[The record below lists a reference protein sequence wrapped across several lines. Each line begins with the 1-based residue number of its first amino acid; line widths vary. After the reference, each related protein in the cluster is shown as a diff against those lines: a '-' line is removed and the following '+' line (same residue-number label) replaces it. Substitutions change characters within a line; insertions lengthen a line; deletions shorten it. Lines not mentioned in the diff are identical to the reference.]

1 MNNSN
6 TSILSEITDNKGIKI
21 TQLFFYVLIAV
32 VGAVG
37 NTMICFSILNRTQR
51 KMSENFILNLAV
63 TDLAVS
69 TISIPLDV
77 IERVSE
83 FWPYGAVLCKIVYPF
98 QTILMAV
105 SVATLLAM
113 SLERHRVII
122 YPFKPRIK
130 GHSSRIIIAVTWIGS
145 IILVSPYILVLS
157 YEDHNCIELWPNG
170 TLFVR
175 IYTMSVFVVLYICP
189 LIVISIAYSLVG
201 AKLYRDIKRLRGIF
215 SPGNRT
221 RNGQRMI
228 KCRAQRNLRIVKI
241 FIAAVFAFA
250 VCFLP
255 THVMWLWHDFG
266 SGSETNYFTTLL
278 VFANILVYANSCIN
292 PFIFGTLQ
300 SQCNSCYTLFRGPR
314 ARRRGTSHKDRMF
327 SFHSLLASFNSSSRY
342 RSSRPWR
349 SVSKSPNN
357 ALLHPSSREGDHVDH
372 HERDWAEHLGLNLE
386 SNL

>member
-1 MNNSN
+1 MNYTN
-6 TSILSEITDNKGIKI
+6 TSIASEIIVDNRRIKI
-21 TQLFFYVLIAV
+21 TQLFFYVLIAA

-37 NTMICFSILNRTQR
+37 NTMICISILRRTQR

-77 IERVSE
+77 IERVSG

-130 GHSSRIIIAVTWIGS
+130 GHSSRIIIIVTWIGS

-157 YEDHNCIELWPNG
+157 YEDNNCIEVWPNG

-175 IYTMSVFVVLYICP
+175 IYTMSVFVALYLCP
-189 LIVISIAYSLVG
+189 LIVITIAYLLVA
-201 AKLYRDIKRLRGIF
+201 AKLYRDIKRMRGIF
-215 SPGNRT
+215 SPGKKT

-266 SGSETNYFTTLL
+266 SGSQSDYFTTLL
-278 VFANILVYANSCIN
+278 VFANILVYANSSIN

-300 SQCNSCYTLFRGPR
+300 SECNSCYAFFRGPR
-314 ARRRGTSHKDRMF
+314 ARRRGTPHKDRKF
-327 SFHSLLASFNSSSRY
+327 SFYSFPSRY
-342 RSSRPWR
+342 RSASR
-349 SVSKSPNN
+349 SCPNN
-357 ALLHPSSREGDHVDH
+357 VLLLPSREVHDHVDH
-372 HERDWAEHLGLNLE
+372 AHQRDWAEHVALNLE